1 MAELEDRFSFEP
13 IERSATDDGLGLP
26 RAAIS
31 LPFDD
36 LSREEDTFEVED
48 RGIII
53 FWLFGG
59 VNGND
64 IVQ

>member
-1 MAELEDRFSFEP
+1 MPHEAHRWLDNVDFS
-13 IERSATDDGLGLP
+13 LP
-26 RAAIS
+26 RAVIL
-31 LPFDD
+31 LPLGD

-48 RGIII
+48 RGIVI

>member
-1 MAELEDRFSFEP
+1 MAKLDDRFSFEAT
-13 IERSATDDGLGLP
+13 ECSATNNGFSLP

-48 RGIII
+48 REIVI
-53 FWLFGG
+53 F
-59 VNGND
+59 
-64 IVQ
+64 